1 MRLAELM
8 GDGSNN
14 TDPPAV
20 LLYGLEALEAKTA
33 E

>member
-1 MRLAELM
+1 MRLAEHM
-8 GDGSNN
+8 GDSSND

-20 LLYGLEALEAKTA
+20 LLYGLEAKTA